1 MRPHGQYTKYH
12 RERRIDIVR
21 SICPVCGAT
30 HAFIPSFSLPGSSH
44 DAEDVAGYLA
54 ARAQGLTRRVA
65 GALILTIG
73 REIRVLK
80 RIERSFERCMR
91 NWTAIFQMNIPTKHA
106 YVALA
111 EAVGAVAGT
120 ENATKVLLA
129 ANRYALD
136 RGVNAVFASRASIL
150 LFRSRNAVWRIPH
163 NPVSPRIPAVM
174 PDSS

>member
-1 MRPHGQYTKYH
+1 
-12 RERRIDIVR
+12 
-21 SICPVCGAT
+21 
-30 HAFIPSFSLPGSSH
+30 
-44 DAEDVAGYLA
+44 
-54 ARAQGLTRRVA
+54 
-65 GALILTIG
+65 
-73 REIRVLK
+73 VLK